1 MSLPLPLVPR
11 APVPLGGEKGIILA
25 LVQLNIEILPRRTD
39 HVTGGVLGGNLVDGD
54 AVNTWG
60 GDGLL
65 RGVESSTEV
74 SGVVRVLIA
83 GASATDGSGGVE
95 GVVSLYTVLCNGRE
109 EGEEESGCSLR

>member
-11 APVPLGGEKGIILA
+11 APVPLGREKGIILA

-83 GASATDGSGGVE
+83 GASATDGSGGGLRVPCPCIPCC
-95 GVVSLYTVLCNGRE
+95 VM
-109 EGEEESGCSLR
+109 GERKGKRSQDAR